1 MHAKS
6 MKNSVLLIFLT
17 VFTCCEGKK
26 QTNVADVKPSAE
38 IESSPKLVMQSD
50 SVNTKEIF
58 QTATIRYSQLENG
71 YTFNLPFNYRI
82 KYVPNQNS
90 QNSYYKFQW
99 KVTDDFVIDSN
110 SGDFKHFSVSNF
122 IPYLSSSS
130 YGEGDFFVVKN
141 KSKIQLNISDFL
153 KSFDEI
159 LYKDDNSAIISDYG
173 KLKAFY
179 FEYLPKNSEYLVYL
193 SDIPFQNK
201 RPEAKTDEMI
211 NQLLHQIRM
220 AKNISKPIK
229 SQDKSWNSYE
239 KQLSVLEKDFF
250 KKLNLEVK
258 KEFTSD
264 QNLKSFSPSDQ
275 GNNRYYTVFSNN
287 KEIEMVWQT
296 LYSVKNNTTMSIT
309 DADKNFDYLREANF
323 RFFYNADYQQIFKT
337 DHSTVF
343 ERKSQNAFCLITK
356 TKNKKLIIMKE
367 FPALQQMPPN
377 YYNNEIEFYR
387 ELFENYN

>member
-1 MHAKS
+1 
-6 MKNSVLLIFLT
+6 MKNSVIIIFLT

-26 QTNVADVKPSAE
+26 QTDDSSVTPSQAITRSSKMVA
-38 IESSPKLVMQSD
+38 LSD
-50 SVNTKEIF
+50 SVKTKEIF
-58 QTATIRYSQLENG
+58 QTPTIRYSHLENG

-82 KYVPNQNS
+82 DYIPNQNS

-130 YGEGDFFVVKN
+130 YGEGDFFIVKN
-141 KSKIQLNISDFL
+141 KSKNQLMISDFL
-153 KSFDEI
+153 KSFDEV

-229 SQDKSWNSYE
+229 NQDKSWNSYE

-250 KKLNLEVK
+250 RKLNLEVK

-275 GNNRYYTVFSNN
+275 GNNPYYTVFSNN
-287 KEIEMVWQT
+287 KEIETVWIN
-296 LYSVKNNTTMSIT
+296 LYAVHNNGRVSIT
-309 DADKNFDYLREANF
+309 DTDKN
-323 RFFYNADYQQIFKT
+323 
-337 DHSTVF
+337 
-343 ERKSQNAFCLITK
+343 LIT
-356 TKNKKLIIMKE
+356 
-367 FPALQQMPPN
+367 
-377 YYNNEIEFYR
+377 
-387 ELFENYN
+387 

>member
-1 MHAKS
+1 
-6 MKNSVLLIFLT
+6 MKNSVLIIFLT

-26 QTNVADVKPSAE
+26 QTDDSSVPPSPAITRLSKMVA
-38 IESSPKLVMQSD
+38 LSD
-50 SVNTKEIF
+50 SVKTEEIF
-58 QTATIRYSQLENG
+58 QTPTIRYSHLENG

-82 KYVPNQNS
+82 KYIPNQNS

-99 KVTDDFVIDSN
+99 KVTDDLVIDSN

-130 YGEGDFFVVKN
+130 YGEGDFFIVKN
-141 KSKIQLNISDFL
+141 KNKNQLMISDFL
-153 KSFDEI
+153 KSFDEV

-201 RPEAKTDEMI
+201 RSEAKTDEMI

-229 SQDKSWNSYE
+229 NQDKSWNSYE

-250 KKLNLEVK
+250 RKLNLDVK

-264 QNLKSFSPSDQ
+264 KNLKSFSPSDQ

-287 KEIEMVWQT
+287 KEIETVWT
-296 LYSVKNNTTMSIT
+296 NLYAVNNNGTVSVT
-309 DADKNFDYLREANF
+309 DTDQNFDYLRDLNF
-323 RFFYNADYQQIFKT
+323 RFFYTAVYQQILKT
-337 DHSTVF
+337 DHSIVF
-343 ERKSQNAFCLITK
+343 QRKSQDAFCLISK
-356 TKNKKLIIMKE
+356 TKNKKFIIMKE
-367 FPALQQMPPN
+367 FPDLVQTPPDH
-377 YYNNEIEFYR
+377 YKNEIEFYR
-387 ELFENYN
+387 ELFENYK